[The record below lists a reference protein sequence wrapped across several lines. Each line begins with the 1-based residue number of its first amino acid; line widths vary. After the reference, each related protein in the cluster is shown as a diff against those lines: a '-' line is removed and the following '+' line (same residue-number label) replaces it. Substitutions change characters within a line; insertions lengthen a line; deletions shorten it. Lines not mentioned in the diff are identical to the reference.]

1 MNNMRRRF
9 IKNGCNLVIC
19 LLLSICM
26 VGCKTEED
34 NTKMKSIKYC
44 PLSISEAKQMEPNAY
59 DLDMAKKK
67 GLAKNDIYDKNYLE
81 VQAAYLSLL
90 NHYLCE
96 KVKLDRYQ
104 EVLDK
109 SVYKFVENEE
119 TVYSKA
125 GAFGR
130 KNIFIRNNVY
140 VERLS
145 KEDLDILQE
154 GMNNGEV
161 NVTDELLAMIERTM
175 ENIISVR
182 YEDSDKVF
190 EAIYDMGV
198 FQTNMAPS
206 NALVFTISY
215 DFEYDENG
223 NIIDNEK
230 EDKKAELVEELHKK
244 MSDKMSKELGIPVS
258 VFY

>member
-1 MNNMRRRF
+1 MNSMRRRF
-9 IKNGCNLVIC
+9 IKYGGVLAIY
-19 LLLSICM
+19 LLLSMCM
-26 VGCKTEED
+26 VGCKAKED
-34 NTKMKSIKYC
+34 NEEMKSIKYY
-44 PLSISEAKQMEPNAY
+44 PLTSSEAEQMVPNAY

-67 GLAKNDIYDKNYLE
+67 GLAENEIYDKNYLE
-81 VQAAYLSLL
+81 VQAAYMSLL
-90 NHYLCE
+90 NQYLCG
-96 KVKLDRYQ
+96 KVALDSYQ
-104 EVLDK
+104 ESLDK
-109 SVYKFVENEE
+109 SEYKFMENEE

-145 KEDLDILQE
+145 EEDLAMLQE

-190 EAIYDMGV
+190 EAIYDIGV

-215 DFEYDENG
+215 DFEYDQNG

-244 MSDKMSKELGIPVS
+244 MSDEMSKKLGIPVS